1 MNAPECQD
9 QPSMRAWLDRLE
21 TNKSKTASIPLYVKL
36 KKKKKKKDQS
46 EEKKS
51 EKKVKK
57 RNQKAKHSVHT
68 QKHKNQSERIEEYL
82 KNRNDVAEVECDEE
96 DEHDQEYGASHTTK
110 DLQSIRMWFTNPC
123 GLGINYRSSKSYS
136 SFKFL
141 KDKSKADLIGL
152 AETNV
157 NWNLLNPT
165 SSLYSRVK
173 NHWKEFRT
181 ITSHNITEQMG
192 KCQRGGTCS
201 FAVGQLAHRFH
212 SAGKDG
218 RGLGRWT
225 WIQFQGKDQHFTRVY
240 TAYRPC
246 KKPHNSKLT
255 TVSDQHYRYIR
266 RKKLYTDP
274 RTLFDTD
281 LHAALEKQII
291 EGTRVVVMLDANEN
305 VQEGQLHSCMQSLHL
320 QNVFHRYCDQ
330 PMPPTHHAGSQPISS
345 IFCSPSLLINRAGI
359 LQKGYGVQGDH
370 RNMYVDFEI
379 TSFLGAPMF
388 KVAAPKMKKLQLNDC
403 RIYKRFIKE
412 VKRHCK
418 ETNTISKAGEIF
430 TMAQLHPDDPSLGQ
444 SMELLDDQLGR
455 AIAHGL
461 AKCRKLRTGNIPYS
475 AALANLLKEKRL
487 WMLVMKKKVGQR
499 ISHRTI
505 RRLAKSRNVQNPMG
519 LPLKEVKERLRQADV
534 RYRRFV
540 PSAHVERKHFYEE
553 LAAANATE
561 NKTTKEKMLKRIMNT
576 EASRDQSRH
585 MRRYF
590 PTSAVM
596 KKVDRVAY
604 TKDGVNVEVN
614 DPVSIVREIQRDTK
628 LKYTSSHS
636 TPLMHPAIH
645 SMLGNFA
652 ETPVAKSIL
661 RGESSL
667 EEVDYWT
674 EKMIES
680 VRTDDSIP
688 KQKIMMTKEEIH
700 DVWKVTKEHK
710 ASSISNR
717 YNAVYKSL
725 CKDPELLDLLTQ
737 TMNLP
742 FMLGKPYKR
751 WSKFLDIMSFKKSS
765 SIHVNTLRT
774 IIISEA
780 DWNASGKVY
789 ITRRMMRAAESQG
802 LLPEE
807 HFGGRKGK
815 KATDGALTKRLLI
828 DNSRMLAKP
837 IAIISTDA
845 ANCYDRM
852 LHKFIAMACMKWGV
866 PGKVMKSLLEPLQT
880 AQHFT
885 RTAFGDSTASFSGTD
900 LQGAGQGNTG
910 AAPYW
915 TCVSTH
921 MIQLL
926 KKELLHATYISP
938 ITKQK
943 IILSLIAFVDDTE
956 LFISVPDDSID
967 TLVQKAERAINVW
980 REVLQVTGGA
990 MRPTKCAW
998 TIMAY
1003 DDKARLLPIHKL
1015 AGDIHIPDEAGG
1027 KAIISKYDKSDSRK
1041 YLGVDQCTDGSEV
1054 PQYESLMKKVTG
1066 WNERMFRSKLSHQG
1080 NLRATLSKIY
1090 KSISYPLPV
1099 LTFTIQQCEKLG
1111 NKLFSATL
1119 PKCGITS
1126 KFPVLYRHLP
1136 RKYQGLGLP
1145 HLYLDQE
1152 SRKLQELLL
1161 HSIDK
1166 SPCWKQLHLSLEIA
1180 QLETGTC
1187 DIVYNS
1193 PHQLASLLPN
1203 TWVRSQWIFL
1213 SKHGITIQGWRQ
1225 KHPLQRRN
1233 DQPIMEAFQ
1242 KAGVSIQTLRILNKC
1257 RMYLNVI
1264 TVSDITDGYGE
1275 SILNDSLVGYVIRDV
1290 ESSKYSWKK
1299 VNKPTV
1305 REWEIWKQFLFS
1317 VFTVG
1322 SNSTTLRTTLGPW
1335 LQPNRDAYMWLY
1347 NPILDRLYKRLK
1359 RGIYRVYRPERNRQ
1373 GVVTRVQKATYHL
1386 KAIQTLSASV
1396 IQSLDPARVSAV
1408 GSTINSVKFEG
1419 NNTATT
1425 YAPQCPR
1432 EVSNL
1437 WDAALKFQ
1445 LPQWYYIQCEAVLK
1459 DISKE
1464 VIMSMMSHSQLRIVA
1479 DGSYENNTAASAT
1492 IIETMD
1498 MSQRIIIPS
1507 PVPSN
1512 SNRILIN
1519 DAYRAELHG
1528 LIVGLHTLQMMEQIS
1543 SRKVQA
1549 IISCDNDRALEVC
1562 ENYSY
1567 VTAKTKHSDI
1577 VQSIIYVKKK
1587 LESILSYEKVMG
1599 HADTKKKKQY
1609 KDLTRLEQLN
1619 FQCDLIAKHSR
1630 NTFRPATP
1638 TEMSYDGE
1646 HLSAWIDQEKI
1657 YSEVASQIKNYFID
1671 NLAEVELCK
1680 KYSWRQEDFNRI
1692 AWNCVD
1698 KASTMLTCSTNQYIS
1713 KHVTGFLPIG
1723 RNMVR
1728 RSHWRQDYCPRCK
1741 SDTETSSHLLQCNHA
1756 DCLETFKKSTNTLDL
1771 WLIRQKTPDKLRE
1784 EIIHF
1789 LGKWKTNQ
1797 TCEQNS
1803 TLTSP
1808 MQVQLKF
1815 GWNHFVEGRPVED
1828 FEIYM
1833 DNYYKTHAIRKTGKS
1848 WLASLI
1854 HKIWT
1859 VLHRPQWDNRNA
1871 HVHNHNEESEASR
1884 NTENLQNELQDLYT
1898 SEMKENLLV
1907 RDQHLMEQS
1916 MERLLE
1922 EPDAYM
1928 KAWIEEMKVA
1938 VWERDQIFSAEQKL
1952 ESALMRGWMVKR
1964 KRNDTEDD
1972 SSESKRNKKCP
1983 VREE

>member
-1 MNAPECQD
+1 MSDQERQD

-21 TNKSKTASIPLYVKL
+21 TNKSKTASIPLYVTLKEKEKRI
-36 KKKKKKKDQS
+36 KKKSK
-46 EEKKS
+46 
-51 EKKVKK
+51 
-57 RNQKAKHSVHT
+57 KAKHSVRT
-68 QKHKNQSERIEEYL
+68 QRDRKQSNRIEEYL
-82 KNRNDVAEVECDEE
+82 KQNQQCGDETDE
-96 DEHDQEYGASHTTK
+96 DEDEYDQVYGSSHTMK
-110 DLQSIRMWFTNPC
+110 DLQSIRIWFTNPC
-123 GLGINYRSSKSYS
+123 GIGINYRSSKSYS

-141 KDKSKADLIGL
+141 KDKSKSDLIGL

-173 NHWKEFRT
+173 NHWKDFRT

-201 FAVGQLAHRFH
+201 FAVGQLSHRFH

-240 TAYRPC
+240 TAYRPG
-246 KKPHNSKLT
+246 KKPHSSKLT

-266 RKKLYTDP
+266 KKKLNTDP
-274 RTLFDTD
+274 RSLFDSD
-281 LHAALEKQII
+281 LYSALEKQIN

-305 VQEGQLHSCMQSLHL
+305 VEDGQFHLCMQSLQL

-330 PMPPTHHAGSQPISS
+330 PMPPTHHAGSQPIST

-359 LQKGYGVQGDH
+359 LQKGFGVQGDH

-388 KVAAPKMKKLQLNDC
+388 KVASPKMKKLQLNDC
-403 RIYKRFIKE
+403 RVYKRFIKE

-418 ETNTISKAGEIF
+418 ETNTLNKASEVF
-430 TMAQLHPDDPSLGQ
+430 QKAQINPDDPSLGH

-461 AKCRKLRTGNIPYS
+461 AKCRKFRTGNIPYS
-475 AALANLLKEKRL
+475 AALATLLNEKRL
-487 WMLVMKKKVGQR
+487 WLLVMKRKVGQR

-505 RRLAKSRNVQNPMG
+505 RRLAKSRNIQNPMG
-519 LPLKEVKERLRQADV
+519 LPLKEVKERLRQADA
-534 RYRRFV
+534 RYRKFI
-540 PSAHVERKHFYEE
+540 PSAHIERKHFYEE
-553 LAAANATE
+553 LAAVNAAE

-604 TKDGVNVEVN
+604 TTDGVNVEVN
-614 DPVSIVREIQRDTK
+614 DPMSIVREIQRDTK
-628 LKYTSSHS
+628 IKYTSSHS
-636 TPLMHPAIH
+636 TPLMRPDIH

-661 RGESSL
+661 RGESRI
-667 EEVDYWT
+667 EGVGYWT

-680 VRTDDSIP
+680 VKADDSIP
-688 KQKIMMTKEEIH
+688 KQKILMSKEEIH

-725 CKDPELLDLLTQ
+725 CKDTELLNLLTH

-742 FMLGKPYKR
+742 FMLGRPYKR
-751 WSKFLDIMSFKKSS
+751 WSKFLDIMSFKKTS

-789 ITRRMMRAAESQG
+789 ITRRMMRNAESQG

-828 DNSRMLAKP
+828 DNSRMMAKP

-866 PGKVMKSLLEPLQT
+866 PSTVMRSLLEPLQT

-885 RTAFGDSTASFSGTD
+885 RTAFGDSTTSFSGTD

-926 KKELLHATYISP
+926 KKELLHATYMSP
-938 ITKQK
+938 ITKQH

-956 LFISVPDDSID
+956 LFLSVPDDNID
-967 TLVQKAERAINVW
+967 TLVQKANRAINVW

-990 MRPTKCAW
+990 MRPAKCAW

-1003 DDKARLLPIHKL
+1003 DEKAQMLPILKVP
-1015 AGDIHIPDEAGG
+1015 GNIYIPDEEGG
-1027 KAIISKYDKSDSRK
+1027 AAIIGKYDKSDPRK
-1041 YLGVDQCTDGSEV
+1041 YLGVDQCTNGSEA
-1054 PQYESLMKKVTG
+1054 PQYEKLMQKVKE
-1066 WNERMFRSKLSHQG
+1066 WNDRMLRSKLNHQG
-1080 NLRATLSKIY
+1080 NLRATLLKIY

-1099 LTFTIQQCEKLG
+1099 TTLTIQQCEKLG
-1111 NKLFSATL
+1111 NKLFSAML
-1119 PKCGITS
+1119 PKCGISS
-1126 KFPVLYRHLP
+1126 KFPVVYRHLP

-1152 SRKLQELLL
+1152 SRKLQELLV
-1161 HSIDK
+1161 HSTDE
-1166 SPCWKQLHLSLEIA
+1166 SPCWKQMQLSLELA

-1193 PHQLASLLPN
+1193 PHQLALLMPT
-1203 TWVRSQWIFL
+1203 TWVRSQWLFL
-1213 SKHGITIQGWRQ
+1213 SKHGITIKGWRHQ
-1225 KHPLQRRN
+1225 HPLQRKN

-1242 KAGVSIQTLRILNKC
+1242 RAGVSTTTLKILNSC
-1257 RMYLNVI
+1257 RLYLRVLTI
-1264 TVSDITDGYGE
+1264 SDITDGYGE
-1275 SILNDSLVGYVIRDV
+1275 SILDESLKGNVIHDI
-1290 ESSKYSWKK
+1290 ESSKYNWRK

-1317 VFTVG
+1317 VFTIG
-1322 SNSTTLRTTLGPW
+1322 SNSTTLKTPLGPW
-1335 LQPNRDAYMWLY
+1335 IQSDRDKYTWLY
-1347 NPILDRLYKRLK
+1347 DLMKDSLYKRLK
-1359 RGIYRVYRPERNRQ
+1359 SGTYRVYLPDRRRQ
-1373 GVVTRVQKATYHL
+1373 GVATRYQKSTYHL
-1386 KAIQTLSASV
+1386 KAIQNLPESI
-1396 IQSLDPARVSAV
+1396 IQSLSPARVSPV
-1408 GSTINSVKFEG
+1408 GTSINSIKLEG
-1419 NNTATT
+1419 WCTATK
-1425 YAPQCPR
+1425 YESPCVQEA
-1432 EVSNL
+1432 SNL
-1437 WDAALKFQ
+1437 WEAALKLN
-1445 LPQWYYIQCEAVLK
+1445 LPQWYFTQCEVVLK
-1459 DISKE
+1459 RISRDK
-1464 VIMSMMSHSQLRIVA
+1464 ITSMMNHSCLRIVA
-1479 DGSYENNTAASAT
+1479 DGSYEDNISASAT
-1492 IIETMD
+1492 IIETLD

-1512 SNRILIN
+1512 SNAIHIN

-1528 LIVGLHTLQMMEQIS
+1528 LIVGLHTLQMMEHMSLQRTS
-1543 SRKVQA
+1543 V

-1562 ENYSY
+1562 EKYSY
-1567 VTAKTKHSDI
+1567 VTAKTKHFDI
-1577 VQSIIYVKKK
+1577 VQSMLHVKKK
-1587 LESILSYEKVMG
+1587 IESILSYEKVMG
-1599 HADTKKKKQY
+1599 HADTKRKKKY

-1619 FQCDLIAKHSR
+1619 VQCDLIAKHSR
-1630 NTFRPATP
+1630 KTFRQATSA
-1638 TEMSYDGE
+1638 EMRYDGE
-1646 HLSAWIDQEKI
+1646 HLSAWLDQDKI
-1657 YSEVASQIKNYFID
+1657 YSEVASQVQNYFLT
-1671 NLAEVELCK
+1671 NLAEKELCR
-1680 KYSWRQEDFNRI
+1680 KYSWKQEDFHKI
-1692 AWNCVD
+1692 AWNCVE
-1698 KASTMLTCSTNQYIS
+1698 KASAMLTCGTNQYIS
-1713 KHVTGFLPIG
+1713 KHITGFLPIG

-1741 SDTETSSHLLQCNHA
+1741 NETETSSHLIQCTHE
-1756 DCLETFKKSTNTLDL
+1756 DCMDTFKKSTNAIDL
-1771 WLIRQKTPDKLRE
+1771 WLIRQKSPDKLRE
-1784 EIIHF
+1784 EIILF
-1789 LGKWKTNQ
+1789 LGKWKMGQ
-1797 TCEQNS
+1797 PCESNAALS
-1803 TLTSP
+1803 PP
-1808 MQVQLKF
+1808 MQEQLKF
-1815 GWNHFVEGRPVED
+1815 GWNHFIEGRPISE
-1828 FEIYM
+1828 FETYM
-1833 DNYYKTHAIRKTGKS
+1833 DEYYRKKEIRKTGKS
-1848 WLASLI
+1848 WLSALI

-1859 VLHRPQWDNRNA
+1859 LLHRPQWENRNA
-1871 HVHNHNEESEASR
+1871 HVHNYNEESEASR
-1884 NTENLQNELQDLYT
+1884 NTENLQSELQDLYT
-1898 SEMKENLLV
+1898 GELKENLLV
-1907 RDQHLMEQS
+1907 RDQHLMEQPL
-1916 MERLLE
+1916 ETLLGE
-1922 EPDAYM
+1922 SDAYM

-1938 VWERDQIFSAEQKL
+1938 IWDRDQIFSAEHKS

-1964 KRNDTEDD
+1964 N
-1972 SSESKRNKKCP
+1972 
-1983 VREE
+1983 REEESETLTGTKCKRVCSERRE